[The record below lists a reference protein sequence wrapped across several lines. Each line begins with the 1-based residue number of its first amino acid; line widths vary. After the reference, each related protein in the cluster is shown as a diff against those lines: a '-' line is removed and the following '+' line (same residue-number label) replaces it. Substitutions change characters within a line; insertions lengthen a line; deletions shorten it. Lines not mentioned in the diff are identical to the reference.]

1 MKTNALISAMASLL
15 MLASCAGGGNIL
27 TDVYEDSA
35 TVPVAEGS
43 PNEMS
48 VSVTIE
54 YPAGGV
60 PAEAADRMTSAI
72 LKEALGADTGDGHH
86 RGGGGDGGGG
96 RGWGGRR
103 WREACFP
110 ISS

>member
-1 MKTNALISAMASLL
+1 MKTKTLISTAVSILV
-15 MLASCAGGGNIL
+15 LASCAGGGNIL

-72 LKEALGADTGDGHH
+72 LKEALGADTGDVA
-86 RGGGGDGGGG
+86 
-96 RGWGGRR
+96 
-103 WREACFP
+103 E
-110 ISS
+110 